1 MRNEMLAAIVP
12 EILIFD
18 LGRFNP
24 MLALAAQTQLNMVN
38 AQLVA
43 P

>member
-1 MRNEMLAAIVP
+1 MRNEMLGAIVP

-18 LGRFNP
+18 LGRFNQ